1 MSLLLPVNLHTAFDF
16 PSLKIT
22 GGTTTLCDPPPSG
35 EDSSF
40 TFYHLVVQKGQV
52 KLILETL
59 SSSCLLLNLYK

>member
-1 MSLLLPVNLHTAFDF
+1 MSLLLPVNLHTAFDL

-22 GGTTTLCDPPPSG
+22 GGTTLCDPPPSD

-52 KLILETL
+52 KLILENL
-59 SSSCLLLNLYK
+59 SSSCLLLSHYK